1 MNFNVFI
8 FIKVFNVIYPVVL
21 ALCIL
26 LNQAVL
32 HVKSNMVLMVLA
44 KYDSCQAAKPAFA
57 ALPTVFQIAWIE
69 YNRVISANR
78 TFKKKTLVLITF
90 RDLCLAM
97 LMIPMFF
104 VFKL

>member
-8 FIKVFNVIYPVVL
+8 FIKILNVIHPMVL

-32 HVKSNMVLMVLA
+32 HVESNVVLMVLA

-57 ALPTVFQIAWIE
+57 ALPTVFQVAWIE
-69 YNRVISANR
+69 YN
-78 TFKKKTLVLITF
+78 
-90 RDLCLAM
+90 
-97 LMIPMFF
+97 
-104 VFKL
+104 